1 MFGLC
6 YLTDTNCLDF
16 IRLYRKGN
24 LAVFDF
30 NRLAVGLFQTVA
42 AFCRMEGKVPVQGD
56 ICQAVLALIHTHN
69 GTIAILGAF
78 DGFQHHIGCIQS
90 GKAEAFARLSALH
103 SQRGLVQEERLRHRA
118 GCLPFF
124 GVRINGVCEMVNF
137 LIRGRIRLN
146 AGLDQGQ
153 PNHRILDGMTV
164 LAVVQHTD
172 AVMSFAQVHPLLTA
186 AFKACAIPAGVGVRL
201 AGQVAVLDFKRSFV
215 SMDIYRE
222 VNLQQALVFVPV
234 HGCNK
239 LNPALLCIEM
249 DILHQGGVAV
259 IAFDVQCGA
268 HGTVLRPC
276 EVLQVGDIP
285 ELFGIENIDIPVVII
300 DGLIL
305 IYAEEVACLTGLEHF
320 AAVLFVKDAGHL
332 TVFIKGDS
340 IERGVN
346 LMSIGRNF
354 KRRSR
359 NLCRYDRK
367 RFAALGRQVV
377 QERHGTIG
385 CFLYGIDIAGFVLQ
399 SLCLAITQFNHIAAD
414 KAGSVVHGNA
424 FPGGGQ
430 CIQALLAQCR
440 DFGFHLGIL
449 FFGDFVYFV
458 DGGTGQNIME
468 LIDED
473 AEARY
478 PALSET
484 VQDNLMLYAEHTWG
498 HSSTITNP
506 YDTMVLNLDMRKNSY
521 ASKAHEAASLMLCSI
536 AEKKG
541 DMLRY
546 YNTTGAVR
554 AVGVSHTSQPQLIE
568 FYIETL
574 ALEDVEVR
582 DLAGNLYTCQVSP
595 HPRGRK
601 ISFIDT
607 LSYGEEKEYI
617 YTARHKAPETLNTRH
632 CYMGAEEVRDIV
644 NDYDPVTYRLP
655 YEVENK
661 FFRIC
666 YKPGDGITSFVDK
679 RTGTEMAGTAIP
691 FFTPVYQRTPLHQ
704 EVPFSSYEERRA
716 LGRNIR
722 GKHAET
728 HIGKLMEIT
737 CMEHGPVFTQ
747 LRLHYSLAGTVKAD
761 VLLKLYEAIP
771 RIDFTLE
778 LGKTISDEVESVFL
792 SLDLNRPGNGTV
804 LRKGAREAFRPG
816 IDQLPGTCMEFYMS
830 DDGAARL
837 SPEGGVLI
845 AARDVPMFY
854 TGEMQHHPIRLC
866 DGAAENNARPL
877 YSWVMNNNWET
888 NFKMD
893 LSGFCQ
899 YDYSLWL
906 TDISDPEQAMDEL
919 HEQLFDPYV
928 LIVR

>member
-1 MFGLC
+1 MPNPST
-6 YLTDTNCLDF
+6 YP
-16 IRLYRKGN
+16 YRR
-24 LAVFDF
+24 FPTIQ
-30 NRLAVGLFQTVA
+30 VGA
-42 AFCRMEGKVPVQGD
+42 AD
-56 ICQAVLALIHTHN
+56 HA
-69 GTIAILGAF
+69 
-78 DGFQHHIGCIQS
+78 
-90 GKAEAFARLSALH
+90 AR
-103 SQRGLVQEERLRHRA
+103 G
-118 GCLPFF
+118 
-124 GVRINGVCEMVNF
+124 
-137 LIRGRIRLN
+137 
-146 AGLDQGQ
+146 
-153 PNHRILDGMTV
+153 
-164 LAVVQHTD
+164 TD
-172 AVMSFAQVHPLLTA
+172 AVKQELHALCAGSSKTVVTVECYPGTDQAEILALFPHAELIIHADDLAIQPAELDAKIEHELTDDPVFGIMTTWQMKNFYPEEALCAARGKIDAVTDGLVLVYGVGASLVERADITIYADITRWEIQLRFRKGQDNWHTAMHDLPQRAKYKRSYFAEWRWGDRIKDKLLPVFDYYLDTTSAGNPAIVPGTAYRDALSKAAAQPFRMVPYFDPGVWGGDWMKTHFDLPENGSNYAWSFDGVPEENSLLLDFGSCVVETPALNLVYAHPRELLGDCVHARFGKEFPIRFDMLDTMHGQNLSLQVHPLT
-186 AFKACAIPAGVGVRL
+186 
-201 AGQVAVLDFKRSFV
+201 
-215 SMDIYRE
+215 E
-222 VNLQQALVFVPV
+222 
-234 HGCNK
+234 
-239 LNPALLCIEM
+239 
-249 DILHQGGVAV
+249 
-259 IAFDVQCGA
+259 
-268 HGTVLRPC
+268 
-276 EVLQVGDIP
+276 
-285 ELFGIENIDIPVVII
+285 
-300 DGLIL
+300 
-305 IYAEEVACLTGLEHF
+305 
-320 AAVLFVKDAGHL
+320 
-332 TVFIKGDS
+332 
-340 IERGVN
+340 
-346 LMSIGRNF
+346 
-354 KRRSR
+354 
-359 NLCRYDRK
+359 
-367 RFAALGRQVV
+367 
-377 QERHGTIG
+377 
-385 CFLYGIDIAGFVLQ
+385 
-399 SLCLAITQFNHIAAD
+399 
-414 KAGSVVHGNA
+414 
-424 FPGGGQ
+424 
-430 CIQALLAQCR
+430 
-440 DFGFHLGIL
+440 
-449 FFGDFVYFV
+449 
-458 DGGTGQNIME
+458 
-468 LIDED
+468 
-473 AEARY
+473 
-478 PALSET
+478 
-484 VQDNLMLYAEHTWG
+484 
-498 HSSTITNP
+498 
-506 YDTMVLNLDMRKNSY
+506 
-521 ASKAHEAASLMLCSI
+521 SKAHEAASLMLCSI